1 MNYYTV
7 KQTAEILNLSLDRIR
22 KKILQKERICFP
34 GAVKPG
40 DEWLIP
46 IEEVLEEKKHREEK

>member
-7 KQTAEILNLSLDRIR
+7 KQSASILNLSCDRIR
-22 KKILQKERICFP
+22 KKILQKQRVCFP

-46 IEEVLEEKKHREEK
+46 IEEVLKEKNNREEK